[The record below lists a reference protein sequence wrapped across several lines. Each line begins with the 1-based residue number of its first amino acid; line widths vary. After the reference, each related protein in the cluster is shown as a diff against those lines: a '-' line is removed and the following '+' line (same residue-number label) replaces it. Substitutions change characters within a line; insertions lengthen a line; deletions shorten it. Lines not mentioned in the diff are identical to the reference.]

1 LLESPEATY
10 VVEWS
15 EVTGARTTKTYIAEA
30 REKHA
35 EMHTFIYAPRKV
47 RTFLFMSP
55 ATCRRPMTPPQN
67 GWQYIGQQ
75 RWSLIEIKPIW
86 HSLIVPVPL
95 LLFFLCG
102 GAEADALQAQRAL
115 AGRRSHDAD
124 IVEITRGLKK
134 GQLEQITVELV
145 QVSILGPNA
154 AETAVMKKLYD

>member
-47 RTFLFMSP
+47 RTFLFTSP
-55 ATCRRPMTPPQN
+55 ATCRPMTDSPQN

-75 RWSLIEIKPIW
+75 RWSLIDIKPIW
-86 HSLIVPVPL
+86 HSLIVPVL
-95 LLFFLCG
+95 LPFVLSYVGARRLMLCRLN
-102 GAEADALQAQRAL
+102 A
-115 AGRRSHDAD
+115 RSRVVAPTTP
-124 IVEITRGLKK
+124 ISQK
-134 GQLEQITVELV
+134 
-145 QVSILGPNA
+145 
-154 AETAVMKKLYD
+154 

>member
-1 LLESPEATY
+1 VERGHGRSDHQDLHRRSQGKTRRDAHVYICSKEGAYFLVYESGDLQEA
-10 VVEWS
+10 
-15 EVTGARTTKTYIAEA
+15 
-30 REKHA
+30 HD
-35 EMHTFIYAPRKV
+35 
-47 RTFLFMSP
+47 
-55 ATCRRPMTPPQN
+55 PPLQN

-102 GAEADALQAQRAL
+102 GAEADVLQAQRAL